1 MTQNRGAQPN
11 RRPLTQAQRRKILE
25 MRRKRRMRK
34 RLKLFVPIAILG
46 VVAIILVVVFTK
58 GGSGADTAQTL
69 PLTLQ
74 ATQEAAAQAQETV
87 AQETV
92 APDPQANVDALAQQ
106 ETGASVQEGA
116 GQTAAQSSA
125 LPQATEA
132 PSAYVPT
139 GSFNFDEAYA
149 AAARGMETGPLF
161 TADYS
166 KVDPSKLTCW
176 PETKDGYLPVVYKA
190 ETTENVIAITVDD
203 CFQGGNFQQII
214 QCAVNNG
221 GKLTIFPIGSNLEKS
236 EVAAALRYA
245 YENGMEIGNH
255 TYNHAGMY
263 HNDDD
268 RMTSEI
274 WYQMQKVNEVLGVNY
289 TQHFFRPKGGDER
302 NDQRVHAYVNQLG
315 YNGIAMWS
323 QSGSTDSL
331 EQLYNNLKP
340 GKIYLFH
347 TTDNDLKKLLEFIPG
362 AVARGYRLVT
372 LSEMFGLPENETSEL
387 TQMGE
392 KPALESFKVLPAT
405 LEKTTYIRAAAVVQ
419 KRLIELGW
427 LDGEADGVY
436 GQSSWMATGFFQLAA
451 GIQATGNADAATQ
464 IALFADDAPKGSAE
478 RIEELKKQYGK

>member
-1 MTQNRGAQPN
+1 MTQNRGMQAN
-11 RRPLTQAQRRKILE
+11 HRPLTQAQRRKILE
-25 MRRKRRMRK
+25 MRRKRRMQK
-34 RLKLFVPIAILG
+34 RLKVLVPVAIL
-46 VVAIILVVVFTK
+46 VLVAVILLVVFTK
-58 GGSGADTAQTL
+58 RRGGADTAQSQH
-69 PLTLQ
+69 LTLQ
-74 ATQEAAAQAQETV
+74 PTQEVDSVTTQESQAALDQ
-87 AQETV
+87 
-92 APDPQANVDALAQQ
+92 QANVDAIAQQ
-106 ETGASVQEGA
+106 QSEAA
-116 GQTAAQSSA
+116 GQGEGILATEQTGA
-125 LPQATEA
+125 LPQATQA

-139 GSFNFDEAYA
+139 GNFNFDEAYV
-149 AAARGMETGPLF
+149 AAARGMETGPIF

-166 KVDPSKLTCW
+166 NVDPSKLTCW

-190 ETTENVIAITVDD
+190 ETEENIIAITVDD
-203 CFQGGNFQQII
+203 CFQGSNFQQIV

-331 EQLYNNLKP
+331 EQLYNNLNP

-347 TTDNDLKKLLEFIPG
+347 TTDNDLQKLLEFIPG

-387 TQMGE
+387 TAMGE

-427 LDGEADGVY
+427 LEGEADGVY

-451 GIQATGNADAATQ
+451 GIQANGNADAATQ
-464 IALFADDAPKGSAE
+464 IALFADDAPRGSAE